1 MKLTPARSM
10 SKSSAITGFAE
21 PYGVTTLMV
30 LRTPTHRRPTAPGEI
45 ILREFIE
52 PLGITQTV
60 LAQHLGITYHRLNDV
75 VNGKRGITT
84 DTAMRL
90 ERVLGPSAGFWLNA
104 QCAVDLYDAMHSPV
118 AKVISRLKPLREK
131 ICHGTARPGAAGA

>member
-1 MKLTPARSM
+1 
-10 SKSSAITGFAE
+10 
-21 PYGVTTLMV
+21 MV
-30 LRTPTHRRPTAPGEI
+30 LRIPSQRRPTAPGEI

-60 LAQHLGITYHRLNDV
+60 LARHLGITYHRLNEI

-90 ERVLGPSAGFWLNA
+90 DRVLGPSAGLWLNA
-104 QCAVDLYDAMHSPV
+104 QYAVDLYDAMHSPV
-118 AKVISRLKPLREK
+118 AQIILRLKPLREK
-131 ICHGTARPGAAGA
+131 FAMEPPVRERRRA

>member
-1 MKLTPARSM
+1 MAR
-10 SKSSAITGFAE
+10 I
-21 PYGVTTLMV
+21 
-30 LRTPTHRRPTAPGEI
+30 PTHRRPTTPGEI
-45 ILREFIE
+45 IVREFIE

-60 LAQHLGITYHRLNDV
+60 LAGHLGITFHRLNEI

-104 QCAVDLYDAMHSPV
+104 QHAVDLYDATHSPV
-118 AKVISRLKPLREK
+118 AKTIAQLEPLHHEVSPQR
-131 ICHGTARPGAAGA
+131 RPVRRGQRSSAKV

>member
-1 MKLTPARSM
+1 
-10 SKSSAITGFAE
+10 
-21 PYGVTTLMV
+21 MV
-30 LRTPTHRRPTAPGEI
+30 LRIPTHRRPTAPGEI
-45 ILREFIE
+45 ILHEFIE

-60 LAQHLGITYHRLNDV
+60 LAQHLGITYHRLNEI

-104 QCAVDLYDAMHSPV
+104 QYAVDLYDAMHSPI
-118 AKVISRLKPLREK
+118 AKVISRLEPLRDGFVTEPPLR
-131 ICHGTARPGAAGA
+131 ARRGA

>member
-1 MKLTPARSM
+1 
-10 SKSSAITGFAE
+10 
-21 PYGVTTLMV
+21 MV
-30 LRTPTHRRPTAPGEI
+30 LRIPTHRRPTAPGEI

-52 PLGITQTV
+52 PLGITQAV
-60 LAQHLGITYHRLNDV
+60 LAQHLGTTYHRLNEI

-104 QCAVDLYDAMHSPV
+104 QHAVELYDAMHSPV
-118 AKVISRLKPLREK
+118 AKIISRLKPLRDRFVTEPPLR
-131 ICHGTARPGAAGA
+131 ARRGA

>member
-1 MKLTPARSM
+1 M
-10 SKSSAITGFAE
+10 SKSSTITDFAE
-21 PYGVTTLMV
+21 SHGVTTLMV
-30 LRTPTHRRPTAPGEI
+30 LRIPTHRRPTAPGEI

-60 LAQHLGITYHRLNDV
+60 LAQHLGITYHRLNEI

-104 QCAVDLYDAMHSPV
+104 QYAVDLYDAMHSPV
-118 AKVISRLKPLREK
+118 AKIISRLKPLRDVSQS
-131 ICHGTARPGAAGA
+131 HVSP

>member
-1 MKLTPARSM
+1 
-10 SKSSAITGFAE
+10 
-21 PYGVTTLMV
+21 MV
-30 LRTPTHRRPTAPGEI
+30 LRIPTHRRPTTPGEI

-52 PLGITQTV
+52 PLGITQTL
-60 LAQHLGITYHRLNDV
+60 LAQHLGITYHRLNEI

-104 QCAVDLYDAMHSPV
+104 QYAVDLYDAMHSPV
-118 AKVISRLKPLREK
+118 AKAIARLEPLRDTVAARRTVRARR
-131 ICHGTARPGAAGA
+131 TA